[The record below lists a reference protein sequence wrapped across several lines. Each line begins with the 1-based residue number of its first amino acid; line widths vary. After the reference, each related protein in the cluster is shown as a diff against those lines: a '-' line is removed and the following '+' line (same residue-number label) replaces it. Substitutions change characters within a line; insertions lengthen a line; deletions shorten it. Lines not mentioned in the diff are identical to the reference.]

1 MTDTSIPAP
10 EPTPAPAAPPR
21 PLKRPAL
28 ITLIVFSI
36 LYLLLL
42 VPAAMFAMLSPFAF
56 DSGTSPEAWQVFIFL
71 VSTPFVLLGGL
82 ILPWI
87 FYILKWYLAAIITA
101 ALPLVY
107 GCGAYF
113 FFTLTMP

>member
-1 MTDTSIPAP
+1 MSDAPIPDTQ
-10 EPTPAPAAPPR
+10 PTPTPTTPAK

-28 ITLIVFSI
+28 IILIIFTI

-42 VPAAMFAMLSPFAF
+42 VPAALFAMLSPFAF
-56 DSGTSPEAWQVFIFL
+56 DSGTSSQAWQVFIFL

-87 FYILKWYLAAIITA
+87 FYVLKWYLPAMITA
-101 ALPLVY
+101 ALPLLY